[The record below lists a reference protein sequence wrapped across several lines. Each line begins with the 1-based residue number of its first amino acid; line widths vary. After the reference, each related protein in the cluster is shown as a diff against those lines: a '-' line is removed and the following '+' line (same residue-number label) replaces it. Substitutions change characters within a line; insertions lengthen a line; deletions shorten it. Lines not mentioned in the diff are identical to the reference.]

1 MIIGAL
7 SGVAILAIVFTI
19 FLVNKPSENDAV
31 KSTEEATSIKQDTK
45 EKVAVTEKEDAVSKI
60 ASKMNTN
67 VSQKEYPAY
76 AVENKLKRAAKDY
89 SETADAKPYF
99 APEEIVTLLTQYHQD
114 VTENVNT
121 YPEKVDGSIQ
131 VVENVLNT
139 GDLTAVQ
146 SKFLKQY
153 HAALTVIN
161 KELGHE
167 KNWEQRAANY
177 KSIGVYGDEMKKIRT
192 KYKTNI
198 GNFDLFTQYEQR
210 ELFS

>member
-1 MIIGAL
+1 MIIGVL
-7 SGVAILAIVFTI
+7 SGVVILAVIFTI
-19 FLVNKPSENDAV
+19 FLVNKPSNDDVAQPTEAGETKQVAKETEAV
-31 KSTEEATSIKQDTK
+31 AK
-45 EKVAVTEKEDAVSKI
+45 KEDAVSKTAAKI
-60 ASKMNTN
+60 STN
-67 VSQKEYPAY
+67 ESQKEYPAY

-131 VVENVLNT
+131 VVENVLNA

-146 SKFLKQY
+146 AKFLKQY

-177 KSIGVYGDEMKKIRT
+177 KAIGVYGDEMKKMRT